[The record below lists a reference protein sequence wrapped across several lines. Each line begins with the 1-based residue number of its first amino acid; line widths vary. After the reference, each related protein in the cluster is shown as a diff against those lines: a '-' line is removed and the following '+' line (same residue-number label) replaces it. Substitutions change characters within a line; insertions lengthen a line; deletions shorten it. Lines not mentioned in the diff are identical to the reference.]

1 MSEIQ
6 DFSQLQQRHVM
17 QSWSTQENY
26 KPIPVQST
34 EGCWIYTT
42 DGRKIFDLR
51 SAHECINIG
60 FRHPKVLQTM
70 REQMEK
76 VVYLTDD
83 FSTEPTAKLARKLAE
98 ISPGSINKRVWFAQ
112 SGAAAVEGA
121 IKGARLYKY
130 NQIMRGGFMPETENH
145 SYPYP
150 YKIISRYR
158 SWHGATTAA
167 VSVSGDPR
175 RWFQEPFVMP
185 GVVFGPDSYCYRC
198 ALGLDRNDCGIACAN
213 YIDQMIEF
221 EGGSDMVAAMIV
233 EPIVG
238 SNGIIPPPAEYL
250 PLLRQICDKWDIL
263 LIVDETMTG
272 FGRTGEMFAANHYD
286 VVPDIIVVGKALGS
300 YCPLTAVIFSEKVT
314 QIFDK
319 NLFGHGQSYSG
330 HALACATALR
340 TIEVLEEENLIR
352 NSQELG
358 EYLGQRLTEIA
369 KRHKSVGNVR
379 GLGLFWTVELVK
391 NRQTKEPFRRF
402 TEKYKETVV
411 TKIAQYL
418 LEERSIYIPSD
429 KFGIW
434 IVPPLVVTKEEIDF
448 LLEAID
454 DALVIADRESTEP

>member
-1 MSEIQ
+1 MSETQ

-17 QSWSTQENY
+17 QSWSTQEDY

-34 EGCWIYTT
+34 EGCWIHTI

-76 VVYLTDD
+76 AVYLTDD
-83 FSTEPTAKLARKLAE
+83 FSTEPTAKLAQKLAE
-98 ISPGSINKRVWFAQ
+98 VSPGSVNKRVWFAQ

-130 NQIMRGGFMPETENH
+130 NQMMERGLTPESGKH

-167 VSVSGDPR
+167 ASVSGDPR

-185 GVVFGPDSYCYRC
+185 SVVFGPDSYCYRC
-198 ALGLDRNDCGIACAN
+198 ALGLDREDCGIACAN

-221 EGGSDMVAAMIV
+221 EGGSDKVAAVIV

-250 PLLRQICDKWDIL
+250 PLLREICDKWDIL
-263 LIVDETMTG
+263 LIADETMTG
-272 FGRTGEMFAANHYD
+272 FGRTGEMFAINHYGII
-286 VVPDIIVVGKALGS
+286 PDIIVVGKALGS
-300 YCPLTAVIFSEKVT
+300 YCPLTAAIFSEKVAR
-314 QIFDK
+314 IFDK

-340 TIEVLEEENLIR
+340 TIEVLEEESLIQH
-352 NSQELG
+352 SQELG
-358 EYLGQRLTEIA
+358 GYLGQQLTEIA

-418 LEERSIYIPSD
+418 LEERSIYIPND

-434 IVPPLVVTKEEIDF
+434 IVPPLVVTKGEIDF

-454 DALVIADRESTEP
+454 DALIIADRESTES